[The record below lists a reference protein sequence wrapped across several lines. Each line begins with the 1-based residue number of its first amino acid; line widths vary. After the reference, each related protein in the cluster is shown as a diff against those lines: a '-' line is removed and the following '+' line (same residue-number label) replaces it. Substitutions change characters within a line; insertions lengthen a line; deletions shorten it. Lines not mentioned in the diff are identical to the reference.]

1 MKHSVIIV
9 SGGMD
14 SITLLYQKKE
24 EIALAISF
32 DYGSN
37 HNAREIPFA
46 QMHCEQ
52 LGIKHITINLDFM
65 HQYFKSS
72 LLEGADA
79 IPEGHYASD
88 NMKSAVVPFRN
99 GIMLSIAIGIAESNA
114 LDEVLI
120 ANHGGDHTIY
130 PDCRP
135 EFINA
140 INNAAIQGTYNNVN
154 VVAPYTNI
162 TKGEIARIGAKLGID
177 YSKTWSCYKGEAQH
191 CGKCGTCIERRE
203 ALAEAGIVDT
213 TVYSE

>member
-72 LLEGADA
+72 L
-79 IPEGHYASD
+79 
-88 NMKSAVVPFRN
+88 
-99 GIMLSIAIGIAESNA
+99 
-114 LDEVLI
+114 
-120 ANHGGDHTIY
+120 
-130 PDCRP
+130 
-135 EFINA
+135 
-140 INNAAIQGTYNNVN
+140 
-154 VVAPYTNI
+154 
-162 TKGEIARIGAKLGID
+162 
-177 YSKTWSCYKGEAQH
+177 
-191 CGKCGTCIERRE
+191 
-203 ALAEAGIVDT
+203 
-213 TVYSE
+213 